1 MAKTPSTKTWAKAAA
16 DTKDPV
22 RLKCR
27 EMLANALE
35 LTESIENGAM
45 LCDVAEIADRC
56 EEVIFNEFKDTGMKY
71 KNRVRSRVINLKDAR
86 NPRFRENVRLGLI
99 TADRLAT
106 MTAEEMA
113 SDELKELRA
122 KFTKEAIDD
131 HQMARTQGAKTS
143 LLTCS
148 KCKKNNVVYSEMQT
162 RSADEPMTTFAYC
175 QECGHR
181 WKFC

>member
-1 MAKTPSTKTWAKAAA
+1 M
-16 DTKDPV
+16 

-35 LTESIENGAM
+35 LTESIENNAT
-45 LCDVAEIADRC
+45 LCDVNEIAGRC
-56 EEVIFNEFKDTGMKY
+56 EDMIFEEFRNTDTKY
-71 KNRVRSRVINLKDAR
+71 RNRVRSRVINLKDAN
-86 NPRFRENVRLGLI
+86 NPKLRENVRLGLI
-99 TADRLAT
+99 TPDKLAT

-113 SDELKELRA
+113 SDELKKMRA
-122 KFTKEAIDD
+122 EFTKEAIND

-143 LLTCS
+143 LLKCG

-162 RSADEPMTTFAYC
+162 RSADEPMTTFAFC